1 MDTHTADT
9 TSSMA
14 DGHTAGCSSAC
25 MEDAACHHKA
35 APRDFA
41 SAHRA
46 PYAAAPVLAAS
57 TPSSLPAGCAVGI
70 PVVAGMAAV
79 ALPEG
84 KALFH
89 VAMSFVEA
97 DDFHGIF
104 EMTRRGVEGAD
115 FQRKCGFAVA
125 LRPEVGAFGESLP
138 RQLSVRGASL
148 LHYAICIG
156 SFRAATALLVACPE
170 MLQGACSVTV
180 SDGGSGEGPS
190 FLEELWGAAE
200 LARIFCVLYA
210 EEGDAE
216 VSATSAMY
224 NQALEVLELGE
235 QDASLLPFLGLPTA
249 AQRVAAAGAD
259 SDVVLAAMFAAVHSA
274 HGDAEMTDLAE

>member
-1 MDTHTADT
+1 MNTHTAET
-9 TSSMA
+9 EPEQ
-14 DGHTAGCSSAC
+14 AC
-25 MEDAACHHKA
+25 LEDASCHHKA
-35 APRDFA
+35 SPCEFA
-41 SAHRA
+41 FAQRSPNEAEKGIVIGV
-46 PYAAAPVLAAS
+46 P
-57 TPSSLPAGCAVGI
+57 SLPAGCAVGI
-70 PVVAGMAAV
+70 LVVAGVAAV
-79 ALPEG
+79 ALPEEG

-89 VAMSFVEA
+89 MAMLFVES

-104 EMTRRGVEGAD
+104 EMARYSVEGVD
-115 FQRKCGFAVA
+115 FQRKCAFAVA
-125 LRPEVGAFGESLP
+125 LRPEMCVFGESLP
-138 RQLSVRGASL
+138 GQLRVRRASL

-156 SFRAATALLVACPE
+156 SFRAATALLVAYPE

-180 SDGGSGEGPS
+180 FNSSGEGPL

-235 QDASLLPFLGLPTA
+235 QDASLLPFLSLPTT

-259 SDVVLAAMFAAVHSA
+259 SDAVLAAMFAAVHI
-274 HGDAEMTDLAE
+274 TNVNVLF